1 LAAALVLV
9 FFMQNRGL
17 DPAPVVEI
25 QAQAHS
31 AVEGFQGSISYAAA
45 VENAAPAV
53 VNIYRCKT
61 VAHGLPNARRFERF
75 FGDRL
80 DGLQGRTLPSLGSG
94 MISSAQGYILN
105 SNHVIADATKIEV

>member
-1 LAAALVLV
+1 LRYKRKRIARQKV
-9 FFMQNRGL
+9 FK
-17 DPAPVVEI
+17 DP
-25 QAQAHS
+25 
-31 AVEGFQGSISYAAA
+31 SYAAA

-61 VAHGLPNARRFERF
+61 VALGLPNARRFERF

-80 DGLQGRTLPSLGSG
+80 DGLRGRTLPSLGSG
-94 MISSAQGYILN
+94 VISSAQGYILN